1 MLLLSGSLSGR
12 SDKYKAEPYR
22 QINKAMKIQT
32 IAWKKNQIKII
43 DQTKLPGELRY
54 AYIRNVAQLFR
65 AIKSMKIRG
74 APALA
79 VAGALGV
86 VLAAYRSRARN
97 ARQLKGKLKQVIQY
111 LGRSRPTAVNL
122 FWALDRMRK
131 VIEKNKNNSPQIL
144 KSALYEEAM
153 EVIKQDRTTCRQMA
167 RVGAKL
173 INNGDKILTIC
184 NAGMLATIDYGTALG
199 VIYKAKEKGKR
210 FKVYVCETRPL
221 FQGARLTAWELK
233 KNGINVTLICDGL
246 AATLMRKKQ
255 ITKVF
260 AGADRI
266 ARNGDAANKVGTYN
280 LAVLANWHGIPFYI
294 VAPLSTFDPAIK
306 TGNDIPIEERS
317 LFEVTHN
324 FFKKPIAPAGV
335 KVLNPAFD
343 ITPHKL
349 ITAII
354 TEKGLKMGTVLS
366 KYL

>member
-1 MLLLSGSLSGR
+1 
-12 SDKYKAEPYR
+12 
-22 QINKAMKIQT
+22 MKIQT
-32 IAWKKNQIKII
+32 IAWEKNQIKII

-54 AYIRNVAQLFR
+54 AYIKNVAQLFR

-79 VAGALGV
+79 AAGALGV
-86 VLAAYRSRARN
+86 VLAAYKNRARN
-97 ARQLKGKLKQVIQY
+97 NRQLKRKLEQVIQY

-131 VIEKNKNNSPQIL
+131 VIDNNNNNSTERI
-144 KSALYEEAM
+144 KSALLKEAR
-153 EVIKQDRTTCRQMA
+153 EVMKEDRITCRKMA
-167 RVGAKL
+167 EVGSRL
-173 INNGDKILTIC
+173 IKDGDSILTIC
-184 NAGMLATIDYGTALG
+184 NAGILATIDYGTALG
-199 VIYKAKEKGKR
+199 VIYRAKEEGKK
-210 FKVYVCETRPL
+210 FKVYACETRPL
-221 FQGARLTAWELK
+221 FQGARLTIWELK
-233 KNGINVTLICDGL
+233 KKGIDATLICDSL

-260 AGADRI
+260 VGADRI

-317 LFEVTHN
+317 PFEVTHN

-335 KVLNPAFD
+335 RVLNPAFD

-354 TEKGLKMGTVLS
+354 TEKGILRPPYKS
-366 KYL
+366 KLR